1 MKILK
6 TIFLFLALVCAG
18 NSFGQTKEETV
29 KYIDDI
35 LKISKGTFEDGRK
48 NRARSY
54 EIIEQRLHSI
64 NHIETKSFA
73 NFIAN
78 GEPHR
83 RDTGSSI
90 VNVPWI
96 AIKSVDLELSDTTSN
111 LTQISINFDVQFID
125 SDDNQSYSGLSL
137 YVISSKKEN
146 FVKAIKHLQELLKK
160 EDPFGN

>member
-1 MKILK
+1 MKTLKYTLLLLAILI
-6 TIFLFLALVCAG
+6 T
-18 NSFGQTKEETV
+18 NSTFAQTKEETV

-78 GEPHR
+78 GQPHR
-83 RDTGSSI
+83 TNTGSSI

-96 AIKSVDLELSDTTSN
+96 AIKSIDLELSDTTSN
-111 LTQISINFDVQFID
+111 LTQVSINFDVQFNN
-125 SDDNQSYSGLSL
+125 SNNNQSYSGLSL

-146 FVKAIKHLQELLKK
+146 FVKAIKHLQELLKE